1 MKNKTRNYQTVLLLI
16 LFFILAGCSSD
27 SSSTLYNKSAKEFNN
42 TYFKVVENID
52 VSNTLK
58 SLERIQT
65 EENVKNIDKL
75 GKLINDLKEN
85 IPKGKEQSL
94 NTFNERYEDLK
105 FLKNSYTKFESLS
118 VDDKI
123 RINSI
128 IISIGLE
135 KENWE
140 DKHSTIIWD

>member
-1 MKNKTRNYQTVLLLI
+1 MKNKTRKCQTVLLLI
-16 LFFILAGCSSD
+16 LFFILAGCSFD
-27 SSSTLYNKSAKEFNN
+27 RSSALYNKSAKEFSN

-58 SLERIQT
+58 SLERMQT

-85 IPKGKEQSL
+85 LPKGKEQSL

-105 FLKNSYTKFESLS
+105 FLKNSYTKFKSLS

-135 KENWE
+135 KENWK

>member
-16 LFFILAGCSSD
+16 LFFILAGCSYDNSLA
-27 SSSTLYNKSAKEFNN
+27 LYNDYAKEFND
-42 TYFKVVENID
+42 TYFKVVKNID

-58 SLERIQT
+58 SLKEIQT
-65 EENVKNIDKL
+65 EENVKKIDKL
-75 GKLINDLKEN
+75 GKLIDDLKEN
-85 IPKGKEQSL
+85 LPKGKEQSL
-94 NTFNERYEDLK
+94 NTLNERYEDLK
-105 FLKNSYTKFESLS
+105 FLKNSYIKFESLS

-135 KENWE
+135 KENWK

>member
-1 MKNKTRNYQTVLLLI
+1 MKNKTRNYHTVLLLI
-16 LFFILAGCSSD
+16 LFFILAGCSSA
-27 SSSTLYNKSAKEFNN
+27 SSSALYNKSAKEFNN
-42 TYFKVVENID
+42 TYFKIVKNID

-58 SLERIQT
+58 SLKGIQT
-65 EENVKNIDKL
+65 EEKNIEKL
-75 GKLINDLKEN
+75 GKLVNDLKEN
-85 IPKGKEQSL
+85 LPKGREQSL

-105 FLKNSYTKFESLS
+105 FLKNSYTEFESLS

-128 IISIGLE
+128 IVSIDLE
-135 KENWE
+135 KKNWE